1 MKLIKTKDNSFT
13 FFNEE
18 FQEHYHSISGALEEA
33 NKKFI
38 EPLELKDGMTIL
50 DICFGLGYNTLAAIE
65 KYKNLKIIAL
75 ENDPKILEEL
85 QRIELKGKFEIIK
98 KLTKEKYYKDENY
111 EITLILGDAKETIK
125 QVKDKV
131 DIVFL
136 DPFSPKKNP
145 ELWTKEFFSDI
156 YSIMKKESK
165 LATYSCAGQVRRNL
179 KEAGF
184 EVKDGPCVGRRA
196 PSTIAIKPID

>member
-75 ENDPKILEEL
+75 ENDPNILEEL

-179 KEAGF
+179 KEVGF
-184 EVKDGPCVGRRA
+184 KIKDGPCVGRRA
-196 PSTIAIKPID
+196 PSTIAIKK

>member
-1 MKLIKTKDNSFT
+1 MQLVKTKDNSFT

-38 EPLELKDGMTIL
+38 EPLEIKEGMTIL

-65 KYKNLKIIAL
+65 KYNNLKIIAL

-85 QRIELKGKFEIIK
+85 QRIELKGKFDIIK
-98 KLTKEKYYKDENY
+98 KLAKEKYYKDENY
-111 EITLILGDAKETIK
+111 EITLVLGDAEETIK
-125 QVKDKV
+125 QIKEKV

-156 YSIMKKESK
+156 YSLMKKESK

-179 KEAGF
+179 KEVGF
-184 EVKDGPCVGRRA
+184 EIKDGPCVGRRA
-196 PSTIAIKPID
+196 PSTIGIKK

>member
-65 KYKNLKIIAL
+65 KYKNLKIIA
-75 ENDPKILEEL
+75 NFF
-85 QRIELKGKFEIIK
+85 KFEEDGKVTVQKIMIEQTFPGFGFFPK
-98 KLTKEKYYKDENY
+98 PGRAVGQQLRNCTGRQENRRS
-111 EITLILGDAKETIK
+111 EQRWWSCK
-125 QVKDKV
+125 
-131 DIVFL
+131 
-136 DPFSPKKNP
+136 P
-145 ELWTKEFFSDI
+145 
-156 YSIMKKESK
+156 YSILDDSEW
-165 LATYSCAGQVRRNL
+165 QRWR
-179 KEAGF
+179 
-184 EVKDGPCVGRRA
+184 
-196 PSTIAIKPID
+196 

>member
-1 MKLIKTKDNSFT
+1 MQLVKTKDNSFT

-18 FQEHYHSISGALEEA
+18 FQENYHSISGALEEA

-38 EPLELKDGMTIL
+38 EPLEIKDGMTIL

-98 KLTKEKYYKDENY
+98 KLAKDHYYKDDNY
-111 EITLILGDAKETIK
+111 EITLILGDAKKTIK
-125 QVKDKV
+125 EVKEKV

-156 YSIMKKESK
+156 YSLMKKESK

-179 KEAGF
+179 KEVGF
-184 EVKDGPCVGRRA
+184 EIKDGPCVGRRA
-196 PSTIAIKPID
+196 PSTIAIKK

>member
-179 KEAGF
+179 KEVGF
-184 EVKDGPCVGRRA
+184 KIKDGPCVGRRA
-196 PSTIAIKPID
+196 PSTIAIKK